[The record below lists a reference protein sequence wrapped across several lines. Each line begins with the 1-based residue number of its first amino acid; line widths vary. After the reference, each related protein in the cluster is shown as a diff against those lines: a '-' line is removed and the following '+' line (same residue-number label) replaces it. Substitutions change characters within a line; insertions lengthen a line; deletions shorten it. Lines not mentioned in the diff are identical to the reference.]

1 MSSTPAS
8 EPRARRR
15 FGAPLALV
23 ALLSICVVSA
33 TLLPSEPTHPRYV
46 GAGSETPK
54 DGGTFQWA
62 ASSNVRSLDPHIA
75 YDSLSYQAIRLV
87 YDGLLDYDREG
98 NLIPSLA
105 ESLPEIFNDGKSF
118 RFKIRPGIRF
128 HDGLELT
135 AEEVSWSLHHMLS
148 KRVGSPGYTFF
159 EALTGVRAYHEGEA
173 ERVEGIV
180 VEDELTIRFDLDRAD
195 QTFLNALA
203 LTFAYPISRNNV
215 ERLGGDRTAL
225 AQHPVGV
232 GPFVFE
238 SWERGVKLTF
248 RRNDDYF
255 APYARPD
262 TMVMWENVDPTT
274 AARRFRN
281 GDVDVLRGAPKVHL
295 LFFLESEE
303 WAPYYALEPAV
314 SLYGIAMNCELPP
327 LDDVHVRRAVAAAID
342 RRAITEFMLRLAEPA
357 GQPLPPQLKGHDPGL
372 EALQVYDPDLARRE
386 LSLAGY
392 PQGLKEP
399 IEVWIGEG
407 EGSRNLAQ
415 LWQSDLEAV
424 GIPIKLRQVA
434 FAAYLAETGK
444 EKSVQMFTSGWSMD
458 FPDPSNFL
466 DPLFHSRSIHPQ
478 HSENRSFYRNAEL
491 DRLLD
496 EGRGETDPAKRA
508 ALYREANAIVAR
520 DAAWAFLYYPVD
532 FEAWQPYVKG
542 YRPHAVWSDYRS
554 VWLDLPRRPA
564 SAEDFAE
571 GAR

>member
-1 MSSTPAS
+1 MSSTPGS
-8 EPRARRR
+8 EPRRRR
-15 FGAPLALV
+15 RLGVVVGAVLVV
-23 ALLSICVVSA
+23 ALCVLSA
-33 TLLPSEPTHPRYV
+33 TRIPSEPTHPRYV

-54 DGGTFQWA
+54 NGGTFQWA

-98 NLIPSLA
+98 QLIPSLA
-105 ESLPEIFNDGKSF
+105 ASLPEILNDGKSF
-118 RFKIRPGIRF
+118 RFKLRDGIRF

-135 AEEVSWSLHHMLS
+135 AEEVSWSLHYMLS
-148 KRVGSPGYTFF
+148 RRVGSPGYTFF
-159 EALTGVRAYHEGEA
+159 EALRGVKAYHEGEA

-180 VEDELTIRFDLDRAD
+180 VEDRLTIRFDLDRAD

-203 LTFAYPISRNNV
+203 LSFAYPISRKNV
-215 ERLGGDRTAL
+215 EQLRGDRTAL
-225 AQHPVGV
+225 ARTPVGV
-232 GPFVFE
+232 GPFVLE

-281 GDVDVLRGAPKVHL
+281 GDIDVLAGAPKVHL
-295 LFFLESEE
+295 LFFLDSAV
-303 WAPYYALEPAV
+303 WAPYYALEPAF
-314 SLYGIAMNCELPP
+314 SLYGLAMNCELPP
-327 LDDVHVRRAVAAAID
+327 FDDVHVRRAVAAAID
-342 RRAITEFMLRLAEPA
+342 RRTITEFLLRLATPA
-357 GQPLPPQLKGHDPGL
+357 GQPLPPQLKGYDPGL
-372 EALQVYDPDLARRE
+372 ETLQTYDPDLARRE
-386 LSLAGY
+386 LALAGY
-392 PQGLKEP
+392 PDGLKEP
-399 IEVWIGEG
+399 VEVWIGEG

-424 GIPIKLRQVA
+424 GIPVKLRQVA
-434 FAAYLAETGK
+434 FATYLVETGK

-491 DRLLD
+491 DGLLD
-496 EGRGETDPAKRA
+496 EGRGEIDPERRI
-508 ALYREANAIVAR
+508 ALYRAANEIVAR
-520 DAAWAFLYYPVD
+520 DAPWAFLYYPLD
-532 FEAWQPYVKG
+532 FEAWQPYVKN

-564 SAEDFAE
+564 SPGDFRE
-571 GAR
+571 VAR

>member
-1 MSSTPAS
+1 MSSTPGSDPGSRTRVGVAVAGVVLVGLCVIS
-8 EPRARRR
+8 AARIP
-15 FGAPLALV
+15 A
-23 ALLSICVVSA
+23 
-33 TLLPSEPTHPRYV
+33 EPTHPRYV
-46 GAGSETPK
+46 GAGSEAPR

-62 ASSNVRSLDPHIA
+62 AGSNVRSLDPHIA

-105 ESLPEIFNDGKSF
+105 KSLPEILNDGKSF
-118 RFKIRPGIRF
+118 RFKIRDGVRF

-135 AEEVSWSLHHMLS
+135 ADEISWSLHYMLS

-159 EALTGVRAYHEGEA
+159 EALVGVEAYHEGRA

-180 VEDELTIRFDLDRAD
+180 VEDPLTLRFDLERAD

-203 LTFAYPISRNNV
+203 LTFAYPISRRNV

-225 AQHPVGV
+225 ARSPVGV

-262 TMVMWENVDPTT
+262 EMVMWENVDATT

-281 GDVDVLRGAPKVHL
+281 GDIDVLRGAPKVHL
-295 LFFLESEE
+295 LFFLDSEA
-303 WAPYYALEPAV
+303 WAPFVALEPSV
-314 SLYGIAMNCELPP
+314 SLYGITMNCELPP
-327 LDDVHVRRAVAAAID
+327 LDDVRVRRAVASAID
-342 RRAITEFMLRLAEPA
+342 RKAITDFMLRLATPA
-357 GQPLPPQLKGHDPGL
+357 GQPLPPQLKGYEPSL
-372 EALQVYDPDLARRE
+372 ETLQAYDPARAKRE
-386 LSLAGY
+386 LALAGY
-392 PQGLKEP
+392 PDGLKKP

-424 GIPIKLRQVA
+424 GIPVKLRQVA
-434 FAAYLAETGK
+434 FATYLAETGK

-478 HSENRSFYRNAEL
+478 HSENRSFYRSAEL

-496 EGRGETDPAKRA
+496 EGRGETDPEKRV
-508 ALYREANAIVAR
+508 ALYREANALVAR
-520 DAAWAFLYYPVD
+520 DAPWAFLYYPVD

-554 VWLDLPRRPA
+554 VWLDLPRRSA
-564 SAEDFAE
+564 TAEDFRG